1 MINAFVVSFPL
12 NLEHSEYSG
21 SYRVPP
27 YMYAFLTEISIYLS
41 NKLFHEFDLKLK
53 LNLHSLYT

>member
-1 MINAFVVSFPL
+1 MD
-12 NLEHSEYSG
+12 
-21 SYRVPP
+21 
-27 YMYAFLTEISIYLS
+27 AFLTEISIYLS